1 MLSTV
6 MMGQEVEC
14 FQQAVEPILYE
25 YGVNLVL
32 TGEIR
37 PPSAPIVI
45 IIITFHSPTQAT
57 QAID

>member
-1 MLSTV
+1 MLSSV

-32 TGEIR
+32 TGER
-37 PPSAPIVI
+37 YNLPVPPLFSGS
-45 IIITFHSPTQAT
+45 HTQSFGV
-57 QAID
+57 